1 VTKVSQQPVKAARQT
16 PRDRRRG
23 LGGHIARGSLCL
35 FAVSAVGLT
44 ATPLSGAATAKAV
57 VVKTRP
63 TSLGTVLATANG
75 FTLYRFTHDSAAKV
89 TCTGGCA
96 SLWPPLTLTKG
107 AKVVGMKGLGTVK
120 DPDGARQVTY
130 HGYPLY
136 RYTGDTAPGQVHG
149 QGLDGA
155 WFVVKATAASTSTP
169 ATSKSSGGGY
179 GY

>member
-1 VTKVSQQPVKAARQT
+1 MVNKRSGETVGRILGAGRATFGGRLGRGALGLFCLSFLGLAAAPVGSAA
-16 PRDRRRG
+16 
-23 LGGHIARGSLCL
+23 A
-35 FAVSAVGLT
+35 
-44 ATPLSGAATAKAV
+44 AKAV

-63 TSLGTVLATANG
+63 TSLGTVLATASG
-75 FTLYRFTHDSAAKV
+75 FTLYRFTHDTATKV

-96 SLWPPLTLTKG
+96 SLWPPLTLPNG
-107 AKVVGMKGLGTVK
+107 AKATGLKGLGTVK
-120 DPDGARQVTY
+120 DPNGTRQVTY

-155 WFVVKATAASTSTP
+155 WFAVKTTATATSS
-169 ATSKSSGGGY
+169 ATTTKSSGGY